1 MQPTQPNP
9 WHIVYFIFI
18 KMISVAGAKEA
29 ELQGASSAVRVS
41 AVNEAAQGET

>member
-29 ELQGASSAVRVS
+29 ELQGASSVVRVNTV
-41 AVNEAAQGET
+41 AEASHGET